1 MALNYTYFPL
11 LLFALAACD
20 NPKRNPPPADT
31 AVQPVVTAPAKDSPG
46 AANDVFA
53 LDTSARNQKA
63 VAEVLKGLPDL
74 MEGDII
80 VQDIQNINGTIMR
93 DAMRSEW
100 SNIGIIFRRDADG
113 AMVVMDA
120 TGKVHLTPLPEWISA
135 GRENKLALYRLKDG
149 ESLLVPKTTKQLR
162 AACKPFKGKPADL
175 YFSWSNDEL
184 YGAELVWKV
193 FSTGLNIS
201 LCPTRTLND
210 MKLDGEALKPLM
222 DKKYGGRIPAGE
234 TAVTIPD
241 IIQSKQLKLLYAR

>member
-1 MALNYTYFPL
+1 MAIKYFPL
-11 LLFALAACD
+11 LLLTLAACD

-31 AVQPVVTAPAKDSPG
+31 TAQTPVTAPV
-46 AANDVFA
+46 NDTQTTTGNTFSV
-53 LDTSARNQKA
+53 DTSARNQKA
-63 VAEVLKGLPDL
+63 VADVLKGLPDL

-80 VQDIQNINGTIMR
+80 VQDIQNINGNIMR

-149 ESLLVPKTTKQLR
+149 ENILVPKTTKRLR
-162 AACKPFKGKPADL
+162 VACKPFKGKPADL
-175 YFSWSNDEL
+175 YFSWSDDEM
-184 YGAELVWKV
+184 YGAELVWKIYN
-193 FSTGLNIS
+193 TGLNIS
-201 LCPTRTLND
+201 LCPTRTLKD
-210 MKLDGEALKPLM
+210 LKLDGEALKPLM
-222 DKKYGGRIPAGE
+222 DKKYGARIPAAE